1 MPNVK
6 YNEEIKNLII
16 DAISK
21 GAKNKDAC
29 LIAGLSEATF
39 YEWLKEKNSDGT
51 PNEYFKSDLSEAIKK
66 AEALRRTAM
75 ANRILLASETNWQAG
90 AWYLERTDYETYGRK
105 DTVKHDGDVV
115 TGLTVKIIDANR
127 TESDKGISEE
137 LPSE

>member
-1 MPNVK
+1 
-6 YNEEIKNLII
+6 L
-16 DAISK
+16 SK
-21 GAKNKDAC
+21 IFGC
-29 LIAGLSEATF
+29 CSESQF
-39 YEWLKEKNSDGT
+39 YEWLKEYKKDGT
-51 PNEYFKSDLSEAIKK
+51 PNPYFKPDLSEAIKK

-75 ANRILLASETNWQAG
+75 ANRILLASQNNWQAS

>member
-1 MPNVK
+1 
-6 YNEEIKNLII
+6 
-16 DAISK
+16 
-21 GAKNKDAC
+21 
-29 LIAGLSEATF
+29 
-39 YEWLKEKNSDGT
+39 
-51 PNEYFKSDLSEAIKK
+51 
-66 AEALRRTAM
+66 M
-75 ANRILLASETNWQAG
+75 ASQNNWQAS